1 MEITDVKV
9 IPVDDEKLKAFVS
22 IVFDHCFVVTDIKVI
37 NGPKGLFVSMPS
49 KKRKDGTFKDIA
61 HPLNNQMR
69 QYLEDKVL
77 GVYKQQVS
85 SAGAVG
91 APGPST
97 GAGRRGRRQGGLRGV
112 APPRVGAWPSG
123 KARGFGPRIEG
134 SNPSAPANPRQRER
148 PAMRR
153 ELKIFTGSAHPALGE
168 SIARHLGVPIGR
180 AHLARFSDGEV
191 WFQSH
196 DNVRG
201 ADVFVVQPT
210 CAPVNENLMELLLM
224 LDAFKRSSASRLTA
238 VLPYYG
244 YGRQDRKDKPRVP
257 ITAKL
262 VADLLSTAGTDR
274 VLTVDLHAAQ
284 IQGFFDIPVD
294 HLFAAAVII
303 EHVQKMGLED
313 IVVVSP
319 DAGGV
324 ERARAYAKRLD
335 ARLAI
340 VDKRRDQP
348 NVAEV
353 HHVIGDVEGR
363 TALIVDDIVDTA
375 GTLTK
380 VAEAIKTAGAREVFA
395 SCSHPVL
402 SGHAIERIEK
412 SPLSKLIVTDSLPLA
427 KEKLAGGKI
436 EVLSIAELLGR
447 AIKNIHEETSVT
459 SLFV

>member
-1 MEITDVKV
+1 
-9 IPVDDEKLKAFVS
+9 
-22 IVFDHCFVVTDIKVI
+22 
-37 NGPKGLFVSMPS
+37 
-49 KKRKDGTFKDIA
+49 
-61 HPLNNQMR
+61 
-69 QYLEDKVL
+69 
-77 GVYKQQVS
+77 
-85 SAGAVG
+85 
-91 APGPST
+91 
-97 GAGRRGRRQGGLRGV
+97 
-112 APPRVGAWPSG
+112 
-123 KARGFGPRIEG
+123 
-134 SNPSAPANPRQRER
+134 
-148 PAMRR
+148 MRR
-153 ELKIFTGSAHPALGE
+153 ELKIFTGSANPALGE
-168 SIARHLGVPIGR
+168 GIARYLGVPLGR

-191 WFQSH
+191 WFQIH

-210 CAPVNENLMELLLM
+210 SPPVNENLMELLLM

-257 ITAKL
+257 ISAKL

-294 HLFAAAVII
+294 HLFAAPVII
-303 EHVQKMGLED
+303 EHVSKLD
-313 IVVVSP
+313 LSRLTVVSP

-335 ARLAI
+335 ASLVI

-363 TALIVDDIVDTA
+363 TAVIVDDIVDTA

-380 VAEAIKTAGAREVFA
+380 VAEAIKAAGAREVIA
-395 SCSHPVL
+395 SCSHGVL
-402 SGHAIERIEK
+402 SGHAMERLEK
-412 SPLSKLIVTDSLPLA
+412 SSVSKLIITDSIPLA
-427 KEKLAGGKI
+427 DEKKKSGRVV
-436 EVLSIAELLGR
+436 VLSIAELLAR
-447 AIKNIHEETSVT
+447 AIKNIHEEASVT

>member
-1 MEITDVKV
+1 M
-9 IPVDDEKLKAFVS
+9 
-22 IVFDHCFVVTDIKVI
+22 H
-37 NGPKGLFVSMPS
+37 
-49 KKRKDGTFKDIA
+49 
-61 HPLNNQMR
+61 
-69 QYLEDKVL
+69 
-77 GVYKQQVS
+77 
-85 SAGAVG
+85 
-91 APGPST
+91 
-97 GAGRRGRRQGGLRGV
+97 
-112 APPRVGAWPSG
+112 
-123 KARGFGPRIEG
+123 
-134 SNPSAPANPRQRER
+134 
-148 PAMRR
+148 R
-153 ELKIFTGSAHPALGE
+153 ELRIFTGSAHPALGE
-168 SIARHLGVPIGR
+168 AIASYLGVPVGR

-191 WFQSH
+191 WFQIH

-210 CAPVNENLMELLLM
+210 CSPVNENLVELLLM

-238 VLPYYG
+238 VIPYYG

-257 ITAKL
+257 ISAKL

-284 IQGFFDIPVD
+284 IQGFFDVPVD
-294 HLFAAAVII
+294 HLFAAPVII
-303 EHVQKMGLED
+303 EHVQRLSLPNLTV
-313 IVVVSP
+313 ISP

-335 ARLAI
+335 AALAI

-380 VAEAIKTAGAREVFA
+380 VAEAIKAAGAREVLA
-395 SCSHPVL
+395 SCTHPVL

-412 SPLSKLIVTDSLPLA
+412 SPLAKLIVTDSLPLTPD
-427 KEKLAGGKI
+427 KRDCGKI
-436 EVLSIAELLGR
+436 VVLSIAELLAR

>member
-1 MEITDVKV
+1 
-9 IPVDDEKLKAFVS
+9 
-22 IVFDHCFVVTDIKVI
+22 
-37 NGPKGLFVSMPS
+37 
-49 KKRKDGTFKDIA
+49 
-61 HPLNNQMR
+61 
-69 QYLEDKVL
+69 
-77 GVYKQQVS
+77 
-85 SAGAVG
+85 
-91 APGPST
+91 
-97 GAGRRGRRQGGLRGV
+97 
-112 APPRVGAWPSG
+112 
-123 KARGFGPRIEG
+123 
-134 SNPSAPANPRQRER
+134 
-148 PAMRR
+148 MRR
-153 ELKIFTGSAHPALGE
+153 ELKVFTGSAHPALGDA
-168 SIARHLGVPIGR
+168 IAQHLGVPLGR

-210 CAPVNENLMELLLM
+210 CSPVNENLMEMLLM

-257 ITAKL
+257 ISAKL
-262 VADLLSTAGTDR
+262 VADLLQTAGTDR
-274 VLTVDLHAAQ
+274 VLTMDLHAAQ

-303 EHVQKMGLED
+303 DYVLQLKLPD
-313 IVVVSP
+313 LVVVSP

-335 ARLAI
+335 ASLAI

-353 HHVIGDVEGR
+353 HHVIGDVSNK
-363 TALIVDDIVDTA
+363 TALIVDDMVDTA

-380 VAEAIKTAGAREVFA
+380 VAEAIKAAGAREVLA
-395 SCSHPVL
+395 SCSHAVL
-402 SGHAIERIEK
+402 SGHAIERLGK
-412 SPLSKLIVTDSLPLA
+412 SPLSKLIVTDSIPLA
-427 KEKLAGGKI
+427 PEKLANGRI
-436 EVLSIAELLGR
+436 VVLSISGLLGR